1 MGIRHLNRFLL
12 NHCSHQSIHKIGLK
26 YLYGKTVVVDTS
38 IYMYKFM
45 EKNALLEN
53 MFQMIS
59 IFRKYNI
66 IPVFIFDG
74 KPPKEKKDLLVQRK
88 TEKQEAELRYNELKQ
103 QLDNVMESRDI
114 DDDDPDTP
122 YQEDLPEKEDIISEM
137 ETLKKKFIRLR
148 ESDIQAVK
156 QLISSY
162 GIMYIESYGEAD
174 QLCAYL
180 VKNNYAW
187 ACVSDDMDMFAY
199 GCSRV
204 LRHVSLIQHTGI
216 LYEIEEILCNLDIPF
231 ADFRDIL
238 ILSGTDYNIRSQKT
252 LQETMEWYKKYTGK
266 NGIVEHYNCDRGHS
280 RDNKTFYDWL
290 MDAGY
295 LNAEEKRKLDKIVS
309 MFDLTMMSLR
319 NTEEIRAIIEML
331 PFQYKTI
338 EKEKLH
344 QILRE
349 DGFVF
354 L

>member
-26 YLYGKTVVVDTS
+26 YLHGKIVVVDTS

-103 QLDNVMESRDI
+103 QLENVMESRDVEDGDTDQ
-114 DDDDPDTP
+114 DD
-122 YQEDLPEKEDIISEM
+122 QPEKEDIISEM

-231 ADFRDIL
+231 NDFRDIL

-266 NGIVEHYNCDRGHS
+266 NGCHIDCIQKDDTGCN
-280 RDNKTFYDWL
+280 NFYEWL
-290 MDAGY
+290 MHVGY
-295 LNAEEKRKLDKIVS
+295 LNVEEKRKLDKIVS

-331 PFQYKTI
+331 PFQYRPI

-344 QILRE
+344 QILRD

>member
-26 YLYGKTVVVDTS
+26 YLHGKTVVVDTS

-88 TEKQEAELRYNELKQ
+88 TEKQEAELRYNELKL
-103 QLDNVMESRDI
+103 QLENVSEPREENELNEDHGRDNE
-114 DDDDPDTP
+114 TT
-122 YQEDLPEKEDIISEM
+122 EKEDIISEM

-216 LYEIEEILCNLDIPF
+216 LYEIEEILSNLDIPF
-231 ADFRDIL
+231 TDFRDIL

-252 LQETMEWYKKYTGK
+252 LQETMEWYKKYSMK
-266 NGIVEHYNCDRGHS
+266 NNIPEEYIQHNTCRE
-280 RDNKTFYDWL
+280 NFYDWL
-290 MDAGY
+290 MQVGY
-295 LNAEEKRKLDKIVS
+295 LNMEEKCKLDKIVS

-331 PFQYKTI
+331 PFQYKSI